1 MVCFGFFVFRNIF
14 SGNLIENASM
24 PGAKTRKKIET
35 VYKYYV
41 KSVFSL
47 QIDFSGFR
55 KLQIF
60 FIDFPFFSTLI
71 L

>member
-24 PGAKTRKKIET
+24 PGEKTRKKIET

-41 KSVFSL
+41 KSVF
-47 QIDFSGFR
+47 
-55 KLQIF
+55 
-60 FIDFPFFSTLI
+60 FPSD
-71 L
+71 